1 MFNRL
6 KNLFLDKNIAAAGAS
21 KNPPEGYFLPL
32 SAADLLSL
40 PHRKKMLRQ
49 IWDNSSLPEDV
60 YAKLYLAPLKD
71 LASAVQNVPAASQG
85 EWSREGGYIDLTLK
99 YCAYSVRLAKGY
111 MFPPGAPPEEQS
123 AQNSLWNAVIFWSAL
138 FSPLPLLNRYMGEL
152 LDGRQWL
159 PGVIGPDSPYR
170 FKVVGSQDGNNG
182 SASAG
187 LMASRLLPQEGYA
200 WLAANPEAWRVLAS
214 FIYHDFTAMPAINEI
229 LLKARELVNSP
240 QKTSLNPAEPC
251 SVMQTAGNVAIPASS
266 MDTPK
271 EELSSLLNA
280 STTQNTAAT
289 TDEVLGLISASSQNG
304 ALYNKT
310 EASKSGSATQHNNDT
325 DVLLGL
331 FSAVDPLLSEDDET
345 VPTDVSVSEPLDMNN
360 EVLMPEL
367 NEPETALKLASAAG
381 TNEQCAIQ
389 DGTSNQLVNS
399 VAVQER
405 ERAESCE
412 LPLPLSTHEPQG
424 ATHGEKF
431 IKWVSGALLSEELTI
446 NQPDSLLHLISGFIF
461 ISLPGTIFKYIDKCD
476 EHVDKKAVQLS
487 LEKMKIL
494 HTRNDNRFF
503 KAKIY
508 QNDKFEG
515 KFQKKSGYMI
525 KAVKIIPPEM
535 NLRADSKF
543 ISINE

>member
-6 KNLFLDKNIAAAGAS
+6 RSLILDKNTTTASKS

-32 SAADLLSL
+32 SAADLLSV

-71 LASAVQNVPAASQG
+71 LVSAVQNLPAASQG
-85 EWSREGGYIDLTLK
+85 EWSREGGYIDLTLQ

-111 MFPPGAPPEEQS
+111 MFPPGASPEEQS

-138 FSPLPLLNRYMGEL
+138 FSHLPLLNRYTGEL
-152 LDGRQWL
+152 LDGRQWR
-159 PGVIGPDSPYR
+159 PGVIAPDSPYR
-170 FKVVGSQDGNNG
+170 FKVVGREDGNSG

-200 WLAANPEAWRVLAS
+200 WLAAHPEAWRVLAS
-214 FIYHDFTAMPAINEI
+214 FIYHDSTVMPAINEV
-229 LLKARELVNSP
+229 LLRARELVNSP
-240 QKTSLNPAEPC
+240 QKTSLKPADPL
-251 SVMQTAGNVAIPASS
+251 SVMQHAGNVAIPASS
-266 MDTPK
+266 MDSPK

-280 STTQNTAAT
+280 STTQDTAAT
-289 TDEVLGLISASSQNG
+289 TDEVSGLVSALSQNSTPD
-304 ALYNKT
+304 NKT
-310 EASKSGSATQHNNDT
+310 EASKSGSANQHNNDT

-331 FSAVDPLLSEDDET
+331 FNAVEPSLSEYDET
-345 VPTDVSVSEPLDMNN
+345 VPTNVSVSAPLEMNN
-360 EVLMPEL
+360 EVLIPEL

-389 DGTSNQLVNS
+389 VGTLNQPVNN

-405 ERAESCE
+405 ERTESCE
-412 LPLPLSTHEPQG
+412 QPLPLSTPEPQE
-424 ATHGEKF
+424 ATHGEKL
-431 IKWVSGALLSEELTI
+431 IKWISGALLSEELTI

-515 KFQKKSGYMI
+515 KFQKRSGYMI
-525 KAVKIIPPEM
+525 KAVKIIPPEI

>member
-6 KNLFLDKNIAAAGAS
+6 KNLFLDKNIAVAGAS
-21 KNPPEGYFLPL
+21 KTPPEGYFLPL

-71 LASAVQNVPAASQG
+71 LTSAVQNVPAASQG
-85 EWSREGGYIDLTLK
+85 EWRREGGYIDLTLQ

-111 MFPPGAPPEEQS
+111 MFPPGASPEEQS
-123 AQNSLWNAVIFWSAL
+123 AQNSLWNAIIFWSAL
-138 FSPLPLLNRYMGEL
+138 FSHLPLLNRYSGEL

-159 PGVIGPDSPYR
+159 PGVTTPDSPYR
-170 FKVVGSQDGNNG
+170 FKVVGNEVIDNG
-182 SASAG
+182 IATAG
-187 LMASRLLPQEGYA
+187 LVASRLLPQEGYA

-214 FIYHDFTAMPAINEI
+214 FIYHDSTAMPAINEI

-240 QKTSLNPAEPC
+240 QKTSLNPVEPC
-251 SVMQTAGNVAIPASS
+251 SVMQHAIPISS

-280 STTQNTAAT
+280 STTQDTAAT
-289 TDEVLGLISASSQNG
+289 TDEISGLVSTLTQNSTPD
-304 ALYNKT
+304 NKT

-331 FSAVDPLLSEDDET
+331 FSAVDPSSAEDNET
-345 VPTDVSVSEPLDMNN
+345 ALMGVSVSEPLGMNN

-367 NEPETALKLASAAG
+367 NERETVLKLASAAM

-389 DGTSNQLVNS
+389 DGMLNQPVNN
-399 VAVQER
+399 VAAQER
-405 ERAESCE
+405 ETTEPCE
-412 LPLPLSTHEPQG
+412 QPLPLSTHEPQG
-424 ATHGEKF
+424 TTHGEKF

-503 KAKIY
+503 KTKIY

-515 KFQKKSGYMI
+515 KFQKRSGYMI

-535 NLRADSKF
+535 NLKADSKF
-543 ISINE
+543 ITINE

>member
-6 KNLFLDKNIAAAGAS
+6 KNLFLDKNIAVTGAS
-21 KNPPEGYFLPL
+21 KNPPHGYFLPL

-85 EWSREGGYIDLTLK
+85 EWRREGGYIDLTLQ

-138 FSPLPLLNRYMGEL
+138 FSHLPLLNRYSGEL

-159 PGVIGPDSPYR
+159 PGVTTPDSPYR
-170 FKVVGSQDGNNG
+170 FKVVGNEVIDNG
-182 SASAG
+182 IATAG
-187 LMASRLLPQEGYA
+187 LVASRLLPQEGYA

-214 FIYHDFTAMPAINEI
+214 FIYHDSTAIPAINEI

-251 SVMQTAGNVAIPASS
+251 SVMQHAIPISS

-280 STTQNTAAT
+280 STTQDTAAT
-289 TDEVLGLISASSQNG
+289 TDEISGLVSTWSQNSTPD
-304 ALYNKT
+304 NKT

-331 FSAVDPLLSEDDET
+331 FSAVDPSSAEDNET
-345 VPTDVSVSEPLDMNN
+345 ALTGVSVSEPLGMNN

-367 NEPETALKLASAAG
+367 NEPEIALKLASAAG

-389 DGTSNQLVNS
+389 DATFNQPVNN
-399 VAVQER
+399 VVTQER
-405 ERAESCE
+405 ERTESCE

-494 HTRNDNRFF
+494 HARNDNRFF

-515 KFQKKSGYMI
+515 KFQKRSGYMI

>member
-6 KNLFLDKNIAAAGAS
+6 RSLILDKNIATAGAS

-49 IWDNSSLPEDV
+49 IWDNSSLPENV
-60 YAKLYLAPLKD
+60 YSKLYLAPLKD

-85 EWSREGGYIDLTLK
+85 EWSREGGYIDLTLQ

-111 MFPPGAPPEEQS
+111 MFPPGTSPEEQS

-138 FSPLPLLNRYMGEL
+138 FSHLPLLNRYSGEL

-159 PGVIGPDSPYR
+159 PGVTAPDSPYR
-170 FKVVGSQDGNNG
+170 FKVVGNKVIDNG
-182 SASAG
+182 IATAG

-200 WLAANPEAWRVLAS
+200 WLAVNPEAWCVLAS
-214 FIYHDFTAMPAINEI
+214 FIYHDSTAMPAINEI
-229 LLKARELVNSP
+229 LLKASELVNSP
-240 QKTSLNPAEPC
+240 QKTSSNPADPC
-251 SVMQTAGNVAIPASS
+251 SVMQSAGNVAIPAAST
-266 MDTPK
+266 DTPK
-271 EELSSLLNA
+271 EELSSLSNT
-280 STTQNTAAT
+280 STAQDTAAIK
-289 TDEVLGLISASSQNG
+289 DEISGLVSASSQNRDP
-304 ALYNKT
+304 YNKT
-310 EASKSGSATQHNNDT
+310 EASESGSANQPNNDT

-331 FSAVDPLLSEDDET
+331 LNAVDPSLSEDNET
-345 VPTDVSVSEPLDMNN
+345 VPTDVSVSAPLEINN

-389 DGTSNQLVNS
+389 DGTFDQPLNN
-399 VAVQER
+399 VAAQER
-405 ERAESCE
+405 ERSESCE
-412 LPLPLSTHEPQG
+412 QPLSLSTHQPQG

-461 ISLPGTIFKYIDKCD
+461 ISLPGAIFKYINNCD
-476 EHVDKKAVQLS
+476 EHVDKKAVQFS

-494 HTRNDNRFF
+494 HARNDNRFF

-508 QNDKFEG
+508 QSDKFEG
-515 KFQKKSGYMI
+515 KFQKRSGYMI
-525 KAVKIIPPEM
+525 KATKIIPPEI